1 MKFSVFSVRRS
12 SPPSLR
18 NAIEVISLSIAVLVW
33 CSQLF
38 AQGNAGRILGSIT
51 DQTGGAVV
59 GATVTIVDTTRNVT
73 RTLTADSAGEYSAPN
88 LLPGTYNVTAS
99 FQGFK
104 TAERSGI
111 TLEVYQDLRVDLTM
125 QPGEQSEKVT
135 VTGELPLVET
145 TNAELGGTIQ
155 NVIINDLP
163 LNGRNFEN
171 LLSLRPGVT
180 IYPGGGGW
188 TQSTNGIRA
197 HDNVYLVDGIN
208 SDDPWMAQ
216 SIMNAGMAAGDAGTI
231 LPIDAIDEFK
241 TQENPSAEYGW
252 KPGAVVNIGIKS
264 GTNSIHG
271 TAYAYGRDGSW
282 DALNYFTTAPG
293 AVVPNLNLE
302 QFGASLG
309 GPIKKDKL
317 FYFVNYEDQ
326 RYTVG
331 NPSTHQVPITDP
343 TNTTTSSL
351 VGACLAAN
359 KTTGATALSMQMA
372 GLGPGCVPLSN
383 FPGLFPVNNSGSQT
397 VSTVVNSTNQI
408 DSGLGKLDYHI
419 NDKNELH
426 GSYFI
431 SPGNGLLAD
440 APTRQILPNQLSIQF
455 ARAQVGGVTWTLT
468 PNSTWVNELRVGYSH
483 YFQTFFSNDHT
494 EDPANYAFNG
504 STYHIFTGQTNPLY
518 FGLFEMR
525 IKNLS
530 NFSLGASWPKVVGPD
545 GNLDI
550 VEHVSYL
557 HGKHAFKFGGEILV
571 MQNNS
576 NVTANAKGPLRFD
589 SMTTFFTGFPDTAAF
604 LTGNLQRSM
613 HSQGYAA
620 FVQDDW
626 RIKPRVM
633 LNLGLR
639 YEIDTVPT
647 ETNNLLGNFDP
658 NSPTG
663 LAQVNPGKGAYK
675 GDHTNFSP
683 RLGVAWDINGNGKT
697 VLRAGASLIYEQLS
711 NDVLNNIANV
721 LGLRSIPT
729 GVALVSTPA
738 GGTPVIT
745 QGTGT
750 INVSTVDYSGNGL
763 NSLAANWAANSSAR
777 TLYNAAPACGDGNT
791 VFPAGSGITPQPC
804 IIVGVDPNL
813 RIPYVTTWTLGI
825 QRALTPNLSLD
836 IAYVGDHGT
845 KLISNQDINQA
856 PLGAGYAPAGALGGT
871 PLSEVAWCNSNVLA
885 TAASVP
891 TFAGTTTAMTCSPA
905 DASGALEQAARPFN
919 AKFPYLSYIDIL
931 SNNDFSNYNALQV
944 TATQRTSHG
953 LSFTVGYTYSHAL
966 DVASDNWGT
975 QHVPIYPNNNLL
987 YGSADTD
994 IRHRGTISITYDLP
1008 GRKGMGQLLEG
1019 WQLNSIVTLQGGLP
1033 WWVQDS
1039 SNDFSGTGEFVQFA
1053 PSTATDGQG
1062 EQWIFSGNP
1071 NDFKEVHGFTTFNGD
1086 IQAGGTG
1093 GIPCFGAGLNA
1104 ITPQCS
1110 PTLPAQCVTAA
1121 AKLGPGVVNALNS
1134 LGCYALG
1141 NSVLIPPAIGSYG
1154 TTGRNIFR
1162 DGGFKNWDMSV
1173 TKSFK
1178 FKERLTAQ
1186 FRAEFFNLLNGV
1198 TFANPYGGQGGGAAT
1213 NDPSI
1218 GAGFAC
1224 GCVTAD
1230 VGGSNPVLGSGGP
1243 RAIQLGLKLLF

>member
-1 MKFSVFSVRRS
+1 MKFSFFSPRRS
-12 SPPSLR
+12 SPLSLR
-18 NAIEVISLSIAVLVW
+18 NAIGVISLSVAVLVG

-38 AQGNAGRILGSIT
+38 AQGNAGRILGSVT

-59 GATVTIVDTTRNVT
+59 GATVNIVDTTRNVT
-73 RTLTADSAGEYSAPN
+73 RTLTTDSAGEYSAPN

-104 TAERSGI
+104 TAERSAI

-171 LLSLRPGVT
+171 LLTLRPGVT

-208 SDDPWMAQ
+208 SNDPWMAQ

-241 TQENPSAEYGW
+241 TQENPAAEYGW

-282 DALNYFTTAPG
+282 DALDYFTTAPG

-331 NPSTHQVPITDP
+331 NPATHHTPITDP
-343 TNTTTSSL
+343 TNVTADSL

-359 KTTGATALSMQMA
+359 KLTGATALSMQMA

-383 FPGLFPVNNSGSQT
+383 FPGLFPVNTSGSTQ

-408 DSGLGKLDYHI
+408 DSGLGKLDYHL

-440 APTRQILPNQLSIQF
+440 APNRQIQPNQLSIQY
-455 ARAQVGGVTWTLT
+455 ARAQVGGGTWTFT
-468 PNSTWVNELRVGYSH
+468 PSSAWVNELRVGYSH

-504 STYHIFTGQTNPLY
+504 TTYHIFTGQTNPLY
-518 FGLFEMR
+518 FGLPELR
-525 IKNLS
+525 IKSLTNS
-530 NFSLGASWPKVVGPD
+530 FSLGASWPKVVGPD
-545 GNLDI
+545 GNLDF

-557 HGKHAFKFGGEILV
+557 RGKHAFKFGGEILV
-571 MQNNS
+571 MQNDS

-589 SMTTFFTGFPDTAAF
+589 TTTTFFTGVPDTAAF
-604 LTGNLQRSM
+604 LAGNLQRNM
-613 HSQGYAA
+613 RSQGYAA

-626 RIKPRVM
+626 RITPRVM

-647 ETNNLLGNFDP
+647 ETQNLLGNFDP

-663 LAQVNPGKGAYK
+663 LVQVNPGKGAYK

-683 RLGVAWDINGNGKT
+683 RLGVAWDVNGNGKT
-697 VLRAGASLIYEQLS
+697 VVRAGASLINEQLS

-721 LGLRSIPT
+721 LGIRSVPT
-729 GVALVSTPA
+729 GVPLVFTPA
-738 GGTPVIT
+738 GGAPVII
-745 QGTGT
+745 QPTGA
-750 INVSTVDYSGNGL
+750 INVSTITYSGTGL
-763 NSLAANWAANSSAR
+763 AGLGANWAANSP
-777 TLYNAAPACGDGNT
+777 TTPLYNATPACGDGNT
-791 VFPAGSGITPQPC
+791 IFPAGSGITPQPC

-813 RIPYVTTWTLGI
+813 RIPYVTTWTFGV
-825 QRALTPNLSLD
+825 QRAITPNLSLEV
-836 IAYVGDHGT
+836 AYVGDHGT
-845 KLISNQDINQA
+845 KLISMQDVNA
-856 PLGAGYAPAGALGGT
+856 PPLGAGYAPAGTLTGT
-871 PLSEVAWCNSNVLA
+871 PLSEVAWCNSNLA
-885 TAASVP
+885 GG
-891 TFAGTTTAMTCSPA
+891 AGTPLLGGTAITCSPA
-905 DASGALEQAARPFN
+905 DANPALEQAARPFN
-919 AKFPYLSYIDIL
+919 AKFPYLSNVNIL
-931 SNNDFSNYNALQV
+931 SNNDFSNYNGLQV

-953 LSFTVGYTYSHAL
+953 LSFTVGYTYAHAL
-966 DVASDNWGT
+966 DIASDNWGT

-1008 GRKGMGQLLEG
+1008 GRKGKGQLLEG
-1019 WQLNSIVTLQGGLP
+1019 WQLNSIVTLESGLP

-1039 SNDFSGTGEFVQFA
+1039 ANDFSGTGEFNQLA
-1053 PSTATDGQG
+1053 SATDGQG
-1062 EQWIFSGNP
+1062 EQWIFVGNP

-1086 IQAGGTG
+1086 VQAGGAG
-1093 GIPCFGAGLNA
+1093 GLPCFGAGLPGCA
-1104 ITPQCS
+1104 A
-1110 PTLPAQCVTAA
+1110 TLPAQCVTAA
-1121 AKLGPGVVNALNS
+1121 ANIGPGAVNSLNA

-1141 NSVLIPPAIGSYG
+1141 NSVLIPPAVGTFG

-1162 DGGFKNWDMSV
+1162 DAGFRNWDLSV

-1186 FRAEFFNLLNGV
+1186 FRAEFFNVLNGV

>member
-1 MKFSVFSVRRS
+1 MKFLARAAQRFS
-12 SPPSLR
+12 PSLFKT
-18 NAIEVISLSIAVLVW
+18 AIGIISLSLFIL
-33 CSQLF
+33 SGSQQLF
-38 AQGNAGRILGSIT
+38 SQGNAGRILGSVT

-59 GATVTIVDTTRNVT
+59 GATVTILDTSRNVT
-73 RTLTADSAGEYSAPN
+73 RTLTTDSAGEYNAPN
-88 LLPGTYNVTAS
+88 LLPGTYTVSAAV
-99 FQGFK
+99 QGFK
-104 TAERSGI
+104 TAVRSGL
-111 TLEVYQDLRVDLTM
+111 TLEVYQDMRVDLTL

-135 VTGELPLVET
+135 VTGETPLVET

-264 GTNSIHG
+264 GTNNIHG

-282 DALNYFTTAPG
+282 DALDYFTTAPG
-293 AVVPNLNLE
+293 AVVPSLGLE

-317 FYFVNYEDQ
+317 FYFLNYEDQ

-331 NPSTHQVPITDP
+331 NPSTHQTPITLP
-343 TNTTTSSL
+343 TSTDANSL
-351 VGACLAAN
+351 VGACKLAGA
-359 KTTGATALSMQMA
+359 GATALSLQMA
-372 GLGPGCVPLSN
+372 GLGPGCVPLGN
-383 FPGLFPVNNSGSQT
+383 FPGLFPVNNSAST
-397 VSTVVNSTNQI
+397 DVSTVLNSTNRI
-408 DSGLGKLDYHI
+408 DSGLGKLDYHLS
-419 NDKNELH
+419 DKNELH

-440 APTRQILPNQLSIQF
+440 APNRQILPNQLSIQY
-455 ARAQVGGVTWTLT
+455 ARAQVGGATWTFT
-468 PNSTWVNELRVGYSH
+468 PSSTWVNELRVGYSH
-483 YFQTFFSNDHT
+483 YYQTFYSNDFN
-494 EDPANYAFNG
+494 DNPADYSFNG
-504 STYHIFTGQTNPLY
+504 STYHINTGQTNPLY

-525 IKNLS
+525 IKDLN

-545 GNLDI
+545 GNLDV

-557 HGKHAFKFGGEILV
+557 RGRHAIKFGGEILY
-571 MQNNS
+571 MQNDS

-589 SMTTFFTGFPDTAAF
+589 SVETFFTGVPDTAAF
-604 LTGNLQRSM
+604 LAGNLQRNM
-613 HSQGYAA
+613 RGEGYAA

-626 RIKPRVM
+626 RIKPSLM

-663 LAQVNPGKGAYK
+663 LIQVSSGHGPYA

-683 RLGVAWDINGNGKT
+683 RLGLAWDINGNGKT
-697 VLRAGASLIYEQLS
+697 VVRAGASLIYEQLS

-721 LGLRSIPT
+721 LGLRSVPT
-729 GVALVSTPA
+729 GVALVSSPA
-738 GGTPVIT
+738 GGAPVIT

-750 INVSTVDYSGNGL
+750 INVSTVTYTGPGL
-763 NSLAANWAANSSAR
+763 ATLGANWAANSP
-777 TLYNAAPACGDGNT
+777 TTPLYNAAPACGDGNT

-825 QRALTPNLSLD
+825 QRALTSNLSLD

-845 KLISNQDINQA
+845 RLISNQDVNA
-856 PLGAGYAPAGALGGT
+856 PPLGAGYPGAGALSGT
-871 PLSEVAWCNSNVLA
+871 PLSEAAWCSSNVLA
-885 TAASVP
+885 TAATIP
-891 TFAGTTTAMTCSPA
+891 TFGGAPITCSPA
-905 DASGALEQAARPFN
+905 DASAALEQAARPFN
-919 AKFPYLSYIDIL
+919 AKFPYLSNIDIL
-931 SNNDFSNYNALQV
+931 SNADYSNYNGLQL

-953 LSFTVGYTYSHAL
+953 LSFTVGYTYAHAL
-966 DVASDNWGT
+966 DIASDNWGT

-987 YGSADTD
+987 YGNADTD

-1008 GRKGMGQLLEG
+1008 GRKGFGQLLEG
-1019 WQLNSIVTLQGGLP
+1019 WELNSIVTLQSGLP
-1033 WWVQDS
+1033 WWVEDS
-1039 SNDFSGTGEFVQFA
+1039 ADDFSGTGEVSQLA
-1053 PSTATDGQG
+1053 SGTDGQG
-1062 EQWIFSGNP
+1062 EQWIFVGNP
-1071 NDFKEVHGFTTFNGD
+1071 SDFKEVHGFTTFNGD
-1086 IQAGGTG
+1086 IQAGGFG
-1093 GIPCFGAGLNA
+1093 GVPCFGAGLPNCA
-1104 ITPQCS
+1104 ATIPQ
-1110 PTLPAQCVTAA
+1110 QCVTAA
-1121 AKLGPGVVNALNS
+1121 TNIGPGAINSLNA

-1141 NSVLIPPAIGSYG
+1141 NSVLIPPAIGTFG

-1162 DGGFKNWDMSV
+1162 DAGFKNWDFSV
-1173 TKSFK
+1173 TKTFK
-1178 FKERLTAQ
+1178 FKERLSAQ

-1198 TFANPYGGQGGGAAT
+1198 TFANPYGGQGGGAADA
-1213 NDPSI
+1213 DPSL

-1224 GCVTAD
+1224 GCITAD